1 MTGID
6 IPHTGNGSVGIV
18 VSQALYTPRTGR
30 QGRSWVAVVGEGR
43 HPIAGV
49 WGKDRE
55 PEPLPDCSEAGA
67 GDKGFPCQSAAEWQ
81 DQRVAAQSG
90 LVWVWSVWS
99 AVLG

>member
-6 IPHTGNGSVGIV
+6 ISRTYGNGSVGIV
-18 VSQALYTPRTGR
+18 VLQALYTPRTGR

-55 PEPLPDCSEAGA
+55 PEPLPDCSEAEV
-67 GDKGFPCQSAAEWQ
+67 GDKGFPCQSAGWQ
-81 DQRVAAQSG
+81 HQRVAAQIG